1 MTEITARLSTALAD
15 RYQIE
20 HHLERG
26 LHDVAM
32 RDQTHRALSATL
44 CLLLLMALSGCSDP
58 SGADSDKQSLDLPA
72 IAGLY
77 EQTAL
82 PMTIRQSLCCDT
94 QITGGTLR
102 LADDS
107 TYEVTTRYRE
117 SNQGFFNDGTVTSHS
132 VGVYSILPDT
142 TIVFTDGEGSAGSAE
157 VTGETIMATGGPT
170 RVPGISGL
178 SLVSYTYRKTSDT
191 IDLTVATLIDMW
203 PANGSLLAFGARLQL
218 RASAENSSGHPLAN
232 KTFRWE
238 SSDPAVVAVDDSGLA
253 TAVSNGSVT
262 IAALAD
268 DARGETPLPVVATVS
283 VTYLDPMV
291 AAVAIN
297 DHGTVA
303 GYTSDDVMRSQ
314 AVVYTDGTV
323 TDLGTLGGAWSQPS
337 DINNRGEVVGSSQTS
352 AGDSHAF
359 LWDPDTRQMRDLG
372 TLGGTSSG
380 ALAINDSGQV
390 VGLAAPPG
398 TDGASVPSHAFL
410 WEDGVMHDLGSPGT
424 RSVAHDINN
433 QGVIVGDNLSSTS
446 NNFDLRAGHA
456 INELGDI
463 VLLSG
468 STLILHDRNGQQT
481 EIQLPFR
488 FPGGEIALN
497 DCQQL
502 VGSVSVDDP
511 DPLFSGTR
519 AFLWADGSFQLLR
532 TVARAR
538 GGSSDAFD
546 IDERGQIV
554 GYSDYGNA
562 VSWAVP
568 SCEDR

>member
-1 MTEITARLSTALAD
+1 MTEITERLSTALAD
-15 RYQIE
+15 HYQIE
-20 HHLERG
+20 HHLERA

-32 RDQTHRALSATL
+32 RDQTRRALSATF
-44 CLLLLMALSGCSDP
+44 CLLLLMALWGCSDP
-58 SGADSDKQSLDLPA
+58 SGADSDRQTLDLPA

-77 EQTAL
+77 EMTSL
-82 PMTIRQSLCCDT
+82 PMAVRRSLNYEI
-94 QITGGTLR
+94 QITSGTLR
-102 LADDS
+102 LASDS
-107 TYEVTTRYRE
+107 SYEVTTRYRE
-117 SNQGFFNDGTVTSHS
+117 QGFGYFDEGTVTGNT

-268 DARGETPLPVVATVS
+268 DARGETQLPVVATIS
-283 VTYLDPMV
+283 VTYLDPMF
-291 AAVAIN
+291 AAAAIN

-303 GYTSDDVMRSQ
+303 GYTDFGGQ
-314 AVVYTDGTV
+314 AVVYTDSTV
-323 TDLGTLGGAWSQPS
+323 IDLGTLGGASYPS
-337 DINNRGEVVGSSQTS
+337 DINNQGEVVGSSWTS
-352 AGDSHAF
+352 ANYQHAF

-372 TLGGTSSG
+372 TLGGTSSR

-390 VGLAAPPG
+390 VGSADLPKP
-398 TDGASVPSHAFL
+398 DGGAFTPTHAFL
-410 WEDGVMHDLGSPGT
+410 WEDGVMHDIGSPGFPS
-424 RSVAHDINN
+424 SVAHDINN
-433 QGVIVGDNLSSTS
+433 QGVIVGEYLSSTS

-463 VLLSG
+463 VLRSG
-468 STLILHDRNGQQT
+468 SALILHDHNGQQT
-481 EIQLPFR
+481 EIRLPFWLT
-488 FPGGEIALN
+488 GKIALN

-502 VGSVSVDDP
+502 VGTVLVDDP
-511 DPLFSGTR
+511 DPLFSGPR

-538 GGSSDAFD
+538 GGSSKAFD

-554 GYSDYGNA
+554 GSSDGNA
-562 VSWAVP
+562 VRWAVP
-568 SCEDR
+568 SCGER